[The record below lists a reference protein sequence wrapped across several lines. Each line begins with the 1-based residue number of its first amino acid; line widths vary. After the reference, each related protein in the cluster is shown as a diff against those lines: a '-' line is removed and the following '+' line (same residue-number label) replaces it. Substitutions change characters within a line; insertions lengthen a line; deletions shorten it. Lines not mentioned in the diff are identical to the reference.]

1 MYALQSIKAYASTQ
15 GQTYC
20 ERILIK
26 NDIDFIFIFFFDGE
40 ANNNQNSNGY
50 SYKSST
56 FDVKTTF
63 FHEDFDED
71 IHM

>member
-40 ANNNQNSNGY
+40 ANNN
-50 SYKSST
+50 
-56 FDVKTTF
+56 
-63 FHEDFDED
+63 
-71 IHM
+71 